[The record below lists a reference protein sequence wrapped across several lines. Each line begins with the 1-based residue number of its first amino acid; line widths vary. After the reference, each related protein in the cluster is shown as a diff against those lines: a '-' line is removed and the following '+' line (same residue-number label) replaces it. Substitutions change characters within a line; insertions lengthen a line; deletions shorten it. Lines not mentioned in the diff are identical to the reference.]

1 MSRDHDYCVYI
12 VTNDTNTVLNI
23 GITSD
28 LEGRLW
34 EHSNGEGSK
43 FTRKSHVCRLLFHE
57 QFGDVH
63 AAIAREKQLKGWTRA
78 KKEALIRT
86 LNPTDADLGV
96 LLDRNGVCRQ
106 PEGPPAPFG
115 FAYLADSVHSA
126 QDDKI

>member
-12 VTNDTNTVLNI
+12 VTNDTNTVLYV
-23 GITSD
+23 GVTSD

-34 EHSNGEGSK
+34 EHANGEGSK
-43 FTRKSHVCRLLFHE
+43 FTRRYHVNRLLFYE

-86 LNPTDADLGV
+86 LNPTYEDLGAS
-96 LLDRNGVCRQ
+96 LARQGVCRR
-106 PEGPPAPFG
+106 PEDP
-115 FAYLADSVHSA
+115 SA
-126 QDDKI
+126 RSRACSG